1 MTFELYG
8 ETLAQSSFGVV
19 CGDSATLCALTM
31 SADLL
36 RERGLKALSQASVT
50 LRRGSVIVSVKNV
63 PASLQSDAVSELEK
77 TEFRDEVE
85 LAMGC
90 AEKGAWGMHYRGV
103 RFYARLSSADFLALS
118 RRVQDAL
125 SGKSRRAVSIDM
137 PEFTDAAGKI
147 VAGVTHRAVRWLAG
161 LSGAAE
167 SRSRLSVSFHSP
179 TLPFYALLRDK
190 GMQAALNAIAGQNA
204 PIAKASNVSADTVDQ
219 RDRIDAW
226 ASNLDLPRPENV
238 LMYAASVPLL
248 LVVGPPSVH
257 DELVEFVRT
266 VVARCPRAADVVLPA
281 TQPEHFW
288 VAGEADP
295 PASGQTQVRY
305 ISFVAAAIATDL
317 SAKLIDVARRSPSLQ
332 CVDVSM
338 ASGVTREL
346 VEAMAGSSARFVGVQ
361 HAGIAAESLSKEA
374 QLKCCFSTTDVS
386 DRQLAFEAYV
396 RAANEVAG
404 VLFHG

>member
-8 ETLAQSSFGVV
+8 ETLAQSSFGVACA
-19 CGDSATLCALTM
+19 CGDSATLCVLTM

-90 AEKGAWGMHYRGV
+90 AEKGAWGLHYRGV

-125 SGKSRRAVSIDM
+125 PGKSRRAVSIDM
-137 PEFTDAAGKI
+137 PEFTDAAGTI
-147 VAGVTHRAVRWLAG
+147 VAGVTHRALRWLAG

-190 GMQAALNAIAGQNA
+190 GMQAALSAIAGQNA

-219 RDRIDAW
+219 RD

-288 VAGEADP
+288 VAGESKP